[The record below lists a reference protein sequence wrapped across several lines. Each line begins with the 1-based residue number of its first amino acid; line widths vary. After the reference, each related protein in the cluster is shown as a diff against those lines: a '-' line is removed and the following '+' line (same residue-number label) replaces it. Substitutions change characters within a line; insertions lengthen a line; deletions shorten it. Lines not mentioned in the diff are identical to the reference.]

1 MSIHSNSDDEYHHG
15 MEDEYISDFN
25 NREYA
30 SALSDSDDDDDQP
43 EVASNHSVSTAST
56 GKKKRRK
63 ANDKY
68 KEIIPG
74 YILLYKGR
82 RRKDRIEGFYTSN
95 IPSAN
100 IRNAMTGYYENDF
113 RQDSKLKVGSIY
125 EDLFFKVSVAAPD
138 RKETVTLF
146 YDNPRQ
152 CETHLR
158 TQFRDDII
166 QKWIIKHD
174 AMVKQIQTE
183 DDRENVPQFVEVR

>member
-1 MSIHSNSDDEYHHG
+1 MNTQADIDDDYHHG

-30 SALSDSDDDDDQP
+30 SALSDSDDDNEQP
-43 EVASNHSVSTAST
+43 EIVSNHSVSTAST

-74 YILLYKGR
+74 YVLLHKGR
-82 RRKDRIEGFYTSN
+82 RRKDRIEGYYTSN

-113 RQDSKLKVGSIY
+113 RQDSKFKVGSRY
-125 EDLFFKVSVAAPD
+125 EDLFFKVSMTAPG
-138 RKETVTLF
+138 RKEAVTLF

-152 CETHLR
+152 FEAHLNVTVKEETV
-158 TQFRDDII
+158 

-174 AMVKQIQTE
+174 AMVKQIQIE